1 MQAKGAESQQP
12 FACKAGSYG
21 GNLQTREQL
30 ALIVQ
35 PATAMHI
42 SINRGIATLLLA
54 ATAFFNGTAQ
64 GQDYQIETVASG
76 LDHPWSIAWLPN
88 GTALV
93 TERAGRLRLLRE
105 GALVEEPVSGVPDVY
120 AASQGG
126 LFEALPDPDF
136 ADNNFI
142 YLSFDQGTPEANA
155 TRVIRA
161 RLDGMRLVDHA
172 TLFTAT
178 PPKDTPVHYGGR
190 MAFLADGT
198 LLIGLGDGFD
208 WRERAQRL
216 DNHFGKIV
224 RINTDGSV
232 PEDNPFVDT
241 EDALPEIYSYGHRNV
256 QGLLY
261 DATTGKI
268 WQHEHGP
275 RGGDEINLI
284 RPGEN
289 YGWPVATHGIDY
301 SGAIVSPFETRPG
314 MVDPELV
321 WTPSIAPSGMT
332 LYRGDLFSQWTGDLF
347 VTALAGR
354 HLQRVELVDGSPGDQ
369 HIMLEDRGERLRDVR
384 TGPDGALYVLVDAD
398 DGKVLRISPK
408 QP

>member
-1 MQAKGAESQQP
+1 MNRIQRLFIS
-12 FACKAGSYG
+12 
-21 GNLQTREQL
+21 L
-30 ALIVQ
+30 AL
-35 PATAMHI
+35 
-42 SINRGIATLLLA
+42 TLVGSVTCA
-54 ATAFFNGTAQ
+54 
-64 GQDYQIETVASG
+64 QDYQIETIARG
-76 LDHPWSIAWLPN
+76 LEYPWSIAWLPD

-93 TERAGRLRLLRE
+93 TERAGTLRLLRDGE
-105 GALVEEPVSGVPDVY
+105 LVEDTVSGVPDVY

-136 ADNNFI
+136 ADNKFI
-142 YLSFDQGTPEANA
+142 YLSFAHGTPEANA

-190 MAFLADGT
+190 MTFLPDDT
-198 LLIGLGDGFD
+198 LLVGLGDGFD
-208 WRERAQRL
+208 YREQAQKL

-224 RINTDGSV
+224 RINTDGSL
-232 PEDNPFVDT
+232 PKDNPFIDVAG
-241 EDALPEIYSYGHRNV
+241 ALPEIYSYGHRNV

-261 DATTGKI
+261 DAETETI

-275 RGGDEINLI
+275 RGGDEINVI

-332 LYRGDLFSQWTGDLF
+332 LYRGSLFPQWSGDLF
-347 VTALAGR
+347 VTALAGK
-354 HLQRVELVDGSPGDQ
+354 HLRRIQVQAGGLGEQ
-369 HIMLEDRGERLRDVR
+369 EIMLEERGERLRDVR
-384 TGPDGALYVLVDAD
+384 TGPDGALYVLVDAEE
-398 DGKVLRISPK
+398 GEVLRISPK

>member
-1 MQAKGAESQQP
+1 MNRIQRLFISAVLTLV
-12 FACKAGSYG
+12 GS
-21 GNLQTREQL
+21 
-30 ALIVQ
+30 V
-35 PATAMHI
+35 I
-42 SINRGIATLLLA
+42 SA
-54 ATAFFNGTAQ
+54 
-64 GQDYQIETVASG
+64 QDYQIETVASG
-76 LDHPWSIAWLPN
+76 LEHPWSIAWLPD

-93 TERAGRLRLLRE
+93 TERAGRLRLLRA
-105 GALVEEPVSGVPDVY
+105 GALVEEPVADVPEVY

-136 ADNNFI
+136 LNNRYVYI
-142 YLSFDQGTPEANA
+142 SFAQGTSDANA
-155 TRVIRA
+155 TRVVRA
-161 RLDGMRLVDHA
+161 RLRDGRLEDVEV
-172 TLFTAT
+172 LFTAA
-178 PPKDTPVHYGGR
+178 PQKDTPVHYGGR
-190 MAFLADGT
+190 MTFLPDDT

-208 WRERAQRL
+208 YREQAQKL

-232 PEDNPFVDT
+232 PEDNPFVDI
-241 EDALPEIYSYGHRNV
+241 DGALPEIYSYGHRNL

-261 DATTGKI
+261 DAETETI

-275 RGGDEINLI
+275 RGGDEINVI

-332 LYRGDLFSQWTGDLF
+332 LYRGSLFPQWQGELF
-347 VTALAGR
+347 VTALAGK
-354 HLQRVELVDGSPGDQ
+354 HLRRIKVQAVGLGEQ
-369 HIMLEDRGERLRDVR
+369 EIMLEELGERLRDVR
-384 TGPDGALYVLVDAD
+384 SGPDGALYVLVDAEE
-398 DGKVLRISPK
+398 GEVLRISPK

>member
-1 MQAKGAESQQP
+1 MDRIE
-12 FACKAGSYG
+12 Y
-21 GNLQTREQL
+21 L
-30 ALIVQ
+30 AI
-35 PATAMHI
+35 AA
-42 SINRGIATLLLA
+42 ATLLCSVVA
-54 ATAFFNGTAQ
+54 VGQ
-64 GQDYQIETVASG
+64 DSRQDSRQDYQIEIAASG
-76 LDHPWSIAWLPN
+76 LDHPWSIAWLPD
-88 GTALV
+88 GRTLV
-93 TERAGRLRLLRE
+93 TERAGRLRMIVDGELLE
-105 GALVEEPVSGVPDVY
+105 TQIGGLPDIY

-126 LFEALPDPDF
+126 LFEALPHPEF
-136 ADNNFI
+136 ATNGLI
-142 YLSFDQGTPEANA
+142 YISFAHGTPEANA

-161 RLDGMRLVDHA
+161 RLEGHRLTDREI
-172 TLFTAT
+172 LFTAS
-178 PPKDTPVHYGGR
+178 PMKDTPVHYGGR
-190 MAFLADGT
+190 MTFLPDGT

-208 WRERAQRL
+208 FREQAQSL

-224 RINTDGSV
+224 RINADGSV
-232 PEDNPFVDT
+232 PADNPFINT
-241 EDALPEIYSYGHRNV
+241 EGALPEIYSYGHRNV

-261 DATTGKI
+261 DAESGRI

-314 MVDPELV
+314 MVDPLLV

-332 LYRGDLFSQWTGDLF
+332 LYRGELFPQWTGDLF
-347 VTALAGR
+347 VSALVAR
-354 HLQRVELVDGSPGDQ
+354 ELRRVEVVDGAPGEQ
-369 HIMLEDRGERLRDVR
+369 HVLLATPGERLRAVR
-384 TGPDGALYVLVDAD
+384 AGPDGALYVLTDAE

>member
-1 MQAKGAESQQP
+1 MDRIE
-12 FACKAGSYG
+12 Y
-21 GNLQTREQL
+21 L
-30 ALIVQ
+30 AI
-35 PATAMHI
+35 AA
-42 SINRGIATLLLA
+42 ATLLCSVVA
-54 ATAFFNGTAQ
+54 VGQ
-64 GQDYQIETVASG
+64 DSRQDSRQDYQIEIAASG
-76 LDHPWSIAWLPN
+76 LDHPWSIAWLPD
-88 GTALV
+88 GRTLV
-93 TERAGRLRLLRE
+93 TERAGRLRMIVDGELLE
-105 GALVEEPVSGVPDVY
+105 TQIGGLPDIY

-126 LFEALPDPDF
+126 LFEALPHPEF
-136 ADNNFI
+136 ATNGLI
-142 YLSFDQGTPEANA
+142 YISFAHGTPGANA

-161 RLDGMRLVDHA
+161 RLEGHRLTDREI
-172 TLFTAT
+172 LFTAS
-178 PPKDTPVHYGGR
+178 PMKDTPVHYGGR
-190 MAFLADGT
+190 MTFLPDGT

-208 WRERAQRL
+208 FREQAQSL

-224 RINTDGSV
+224 RINADGSV
-232 PEDNPFVDT
+232 PADNPFINT
-241 EDALPEIYSYGHRNV
+241 EGALPEIYSYGHRNV

-261 DATTGKI
+261 DAESGRI

-314 MVDPELV
+314 MVDPLLV

-332 LYRGDLFSQWTGDLF
+332 LYRGELFPQWTGDLF
-347 VTALAGR
+347 VSALVAR
-354 HLQRVELVDGSPGDQ
+354 ELRRVEVVDGAPGEQ
-369 HIMLEDRGERLRDVR
+369 HVLLATPGERLRAVR
-384 TGPDGALYVLVDAD
+384 AGPDGALYVLTDAE

>member
-1 MQAKGAESQQP
+1 MNRIE
-12 FACKAGSYG
+12 Y
-21 GNLQTREQL
+21 L
-30 ALIVQ
+30 AVAVAMLFCS
-35 PATAMHI
+35 ATAV
-42 SINRGIATLLLA
+42 
-54 ATAFFNGTAQ
+54 
-64 GQDYQIETVASG
+64 GQDYQIEIAASG
-76 LDHPWSIAWLPN
+76 LDHPWSIAWLPD
-88 GTALV
+88 GRALV
-93 TERAGRLRLLRE
+93 TERPGRLRVIADGELLE
-105 GALVEEPVSGVPDVY
+105 APIEGVPEVF

-136 ADNNFI
+136 ATNGLVYI
-142 YLSFDQGTPEANA
+142 SFAHGTPESNA

-161 RLDGMRLVDHA
+161 RLEGMRLVDREI
-172 TLFTAT
+172 LFTAS
-178 PPKDTPVHYGGR
+178 PSKDTPVHYGGR
-190 MAFLADGT
+190 MAFLPDGT

-208 WRERAQRL
+208 FREKAQLL

-224 RINTDGSV
+224 RIHADGSV
-232 PEDNPFVDT
+232 PEDNPFVDV
-241 EDALPEIYSYGHRNV
+241 EGALAEIYSYGHRNI
-256 QGLLY
+256 QGLLH
-261 DATTGKI
+261 DAETGRI

-275 RGGDEINLI
+275 RGGDEINLV

-301 SGAIVSPFETRPG
+301 SGAIVSPYETRPG
-314 MVDPELV
+314 MVDPLLV

-332 LYRGDLFSQWTGDLF
+332 LYNGDLFPQWAGDLF

-354 HLQRVELVDGSPGDQ
+354 HLRRVEVVDGNPGEQ
-369 HIMLEDRGERLRDVR
+369 HVMLAEHGERLRDVR

>member
-1 MQAKGAESQQP
+1 M
-12 FACKAGSYG
+12 
-21 GNLQTREQL
+21 NRLQRLFISL
-30 ALIVQ
+30 AL
-35 PATAMHI
+35 
-42 SINRGIATLLLA
+42 TLVGSVTCA
-54 ATAFFNGTAQ
+54 
-64 GQDYQIETVASG
+64 QDYQIETIARG
-76 LDHPWSIAWLPN
+76 LEYPWSIAWLPD

-93 TERAGRLRLLRE
+93 TERAGKLRLLRDGE
-105 GALVEEPVSGVPDVY
+105 LVEATVSGVPDVY

-136 ADNNFI
+136 ADNKFI
-142 YLSFDQGTPEANA
+142 YLSFAHGTPEAND

-190 MAFLADGT
+190 MTFLPDDT

-208 WRERAQRL
+208 FREQAQKL

-232 PEDNPFVDT
+232 PGDNPFVDT
-241 EDALPEIYSYGHRNV
+241 AGALPEIYSYGHRNV

-261 DATTGKI
+261 DAETETI

-275 RGGDEINLI
+275 RGGDEINVI

-289 YGWPVATHGIDY
+289 YGWPMATHGIDY
-301 SGAIVSPFETRPG
+301 SGAIISPFETRPG
-314 MVDPELV
+314 MVDAQHL

-332 LYRGDLFSQWTGDLF
+332 QYDGELFSDWRGKLL
-347 VTALAGR
+347 VTALAA
-354 HLQRVELVDGSPGDQ
+354 HHARVLTLDGSQIVDDE
-369 HIMLEDRGERLRDVR
+369 IILDELGERLRDIR
-384 TGPDGALYVLVDAD
+384 TGPEGAVWVLTDSAP
-398 DGKVLRISPK
+398 GQVLRLTPADGGKSRK
-408 QP
+408 L

>member
-1 MQAKGAESQQP
+1 MNRIQRLFVA
-12 FACKAGSYG
+12 
-21 GNLQTREQL
+21 
-30 ALIVQ
+30 
-35 PATAMHI
+35 ATI
-42 SINRGIATLLLA
+42 LLCS
-54 ATAFFNGTAQ
+54 ATAF
-64 GQDYQIETVASG
+64 GQDYQIEIAASG
-76 LDHPWSIAWLPN
+76 LDHPWSIAWLPD
-88 GTALV
+88 GRALV
-93 TERAGRLRLLRE
+93 TERPGRLRMIAGGELLEAPLE
-105 GALVEEPVSGVPDVY
+105 GLPDVY

-136 ADNNFI
+136 ATNGLI
-142 YLSFDQGTPEANA
+142 YLSFAHGTPDANA

-161 RLDGMRLVDHA
+161 RLEGMRLVDREV
-172 TLFTAT
+172 LFTAM

-190 MAFLADGT
+190 MTFLPDGT

-208 WRERAQRL
+208 FREQAQLL

-224 RINTDGSV
+224 RINADGSV
-232 PEDNPFVDT
+232 PENNPFVGT
-241 EDALPEIYSYGHRNV
+241 AGALPEIYSYGHRNV
-256 QGLLY
+256 QGLVY
-261 DATTGKI
+261 DAETARI

-301 SGAIVSPFETRPG
+301 SGAIVSPYESRPG
-314 MVDPELV
+314 MVDPLLV

-332 LYRGDLFSQWTGDLF
+332 LYRGGLFPEWAGDIF

-354 HLQRVELVDGSPGDQ
+354 HLRRVELADGIPKEQ
-369 HIMLEDRGERLRDVR
+369 QIMLAERGERLRDVR
-384 TGPDGALYVLVDAD
+384 TGPDGALYVLVDAE